1 MEKNQKP
8 TQNQSPKKILQ
19 APGKK
24 YTSPKKNFHDAKKF
38 LSPTLN
44 TQQPQKNEGSTY
56 INLTK

>member
-24 YTSPKKNFHDAKKF
+24 YTSPKKNSMTRKFF

-44 TQQPQKNEGSTY
+44 TQQPQKMREALIST
-56 INLTK
+56 